1 MAGYVREKIRAQKAA
16 QPHTMQSQARARL
29 AEARAQMAAAVA
41 NPRSTLPLVDYVHAL
56 SPRWEAPYHLA
67 PVADLFARAMRG
79 ETVRACVSVPAQFG
93 KTTLV
98 QHGIA
103 QTLEQQPTWPIVYAS
118 YAAEIAYDKSKETR
132 DLAREAGLTLREDT
146 AAAGRWRLTQG

>member
-1 MAGYVREKIRAQKAA
+1 MAAGYVRDKIRARTAA
-16 QPHTMQSQARARL
+16 TRQGRIL
-29 AEARAQMAAAVA
+29 AALDRIEPPAVVPVA
-41 NPRSTLPLVDYVHAL
+41 DPLKSLPLIDYVHAL
-56 SPRWEAPYHLA
+56 SPRWEAPHHLA
-67 PVADLFARAMRG
+67 LVADLFERASRG

-98 QHGIA
+98 QHGLVK
-103 QTLEQQPTWPIVYAS
+103 TLSQHPDWPLVYAS

-146 AAAGRWRLTQG
+146 AAAGRWRLV